1 MIRAFVSHLSL
12 ALGWALSSPTAIAQ
26 GGSMRIESCNLGCS
40 SGAGGAQVSCSL
52 VLIEMNQDL
61 RIRFTRPVDPATLTV
76 VTLLIFDHNSGAQ
89 PIGTRFVDP
98 ADPNTVVFRPSFS
111 IDAAGDPQFGFEAFH
126 TYRIQINGVSQGDP
140 PPYIR
145 SLDADQLPNRTRMQ
159 CDVQVTG
166 GFSSPGIPYCAG
178 DGLDPAVTTP
188 CPCANV
194 GSPGRGCANSTP
206 ASRGANLFAL
216 GTVSPDTV
224 SLYSTSMPNPTLMVF
239 LQGNQ
244 SVSSG
249 VPFGDGIRCIS
260 GTIVR
265 LGVRNAAGGASYP
278 LPGDPP
284 ITARSAARGDPIA
297 PGTTRNYQA
306 WYRDAVPGF
315 CPSPPGGDSNVSNAV
330 RITW

>member
-1 MIRAFVSHLSL
+1 MIRASASHLVL
-12 ALGWALSSPTAIAQ
+12 ALAFSSPTAIAQ
-26 GGSMRIESCNLGCS
+26 GGSMRIESCSLGCS
-40 SGAGGAQVSCSL
+40 SGAGGSQVSCSL
-52 VLIEMNQDL
+52 TQIDRNDDL

-76 VTLLIFDHNSGAQ
+76 TTLVIIDHASGAQ

-98 ADPNTVVFRPSFS
+98 GDPQTVVFRPSLS
-111 IDAAGDPQFGFEAFH
+111 IGPFGDPVFGFEAFH
-126 TYRIQINGVSQGDP
+126 TYRIEIHGVSQGDP

-145 SLDADQLPNRTRMQ
+145 SADADQLPNRTRMQ
-159 CDVQVTG
+159 CDVFISGSFT
-166 GFSSPGIPYCAG
+166 SPGVPYCAG
-178 DGLDPAVTTP
+178 DGLDPAVTTA

-194 GSPGRGCANSTP
+194 GFPGRGCANSTP
-206 ASRGANLFAL
+206 FSRGANLFAV

-224 SLYSTSMPNPTLMVF
+224 SLYSTSVPNPTLMVF

-244 SVSSG
+244 SIATG
-249 VPFGDGIRCIS
+249 VTFGDGIRCIS

-278 LPGDPP
+278 LPGDLS

-297 PGTTRNYQA
+297 PGSTRSYQA

-315 CPSPPGGDSNVSNAV
+315 CPSPPGGDSNVSNGV